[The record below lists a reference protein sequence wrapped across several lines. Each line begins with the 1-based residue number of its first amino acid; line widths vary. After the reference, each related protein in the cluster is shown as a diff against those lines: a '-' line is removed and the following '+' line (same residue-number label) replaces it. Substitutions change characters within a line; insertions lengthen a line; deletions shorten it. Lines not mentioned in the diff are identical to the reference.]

1 MTIDFFEKEVIKARE
16 RFNQTFGVLDVCD
29 LKLRYLTILA
39 ISSLGLIA
47 GRIKKAKNKDDVR
60 DEKKQFMRTRTIL
73 DSVFK
78 QFQKDQGERRDYAN
92 RPITAGEYQDGTGI
106 IQGGSSGM

>member
-1 MTIDFFEKEVIKARE
+1 MPINFFEKEVIKARE

-29 LKLRYLTILA
+29 LKSRYSTILA

-60 DEKKQFMRTRTIL
+60 DEIKQFMETRTIL

-78 QFQKDQGERRDYAN
+78 QFRKHQGERRDYASKN
-92 RPITAGEYQDGTGI
+92 INSRTCSTG
-106 IQGGSSGM
+106 

>member
-29 LKLRYLTILA
+29 LKSRQSTILA

-47 GRIKKAKNKDDVR
+47 GKIKKAKNKDDVK
-60 DEKKQFMRTRTIL
+60 DEIKQFMRTRTIL

-78 QFQKDQGERRDYAN
+78 QFQKDQEERRDYAN
-92 RPITAGEYQDGTGI
+92 TDINSRTCSTG
-106 IQGGSSGM
+106 